1 MSYKQMT
8 GNIISATK
16 VEPDGIFISSAASG
30 VWNLQDQ
37 YDYVRGGN
45 WPNAANANPTGLIAG
60 GTDGSNVKNEIQKIN
75 FISTGDAIDFGDLTV
90 VTNLLGACASATRGL
105 FGGGSP
111 SNKNV
116 ISYVTISSAGN
127 ATDFG
132 DLTSG
137 RTGVSAFSSATR
149 GIWVGGE
156 N

>member
-1 MSYKQMT
+1 MT

-16 VEPDGIFISSAASG
+16 VEPDGVFVSSAASG
-30 VWNLQDQ
+30 VWSLQEQ

-45 WPNAANANPTGLIAG
+45 WPNPDNANPTGLIAG
-60 GTDGSNVKNEIQKIN
+60 GTDGSNVRNEIQKIN

-90 VTNLLGACASATRGL
+90 VTHLLGACASATRGL
-105 FGGGSP
+105 FGGGHP

-137 RTGVSAFSSATR
+137 RRGVSAFSSATR